1 MKFTENLSLMLRDTD
16 LGRAEL
22 LDLASVYSGITIHS
36 DHLVTLAAAHRC
48 SVAEVYWECVKA
60 QRQIAERVR
69 QLSQREEEQARKE
82 NPRIAPRKEMA

>member
-22 LDLASVYSGITIHS
+22 LDLASVYSGITINS

-69 QLSQREEEQARKE
+69 QLSKREAERQPET
-82 NPRIAPRKEMA
+82 APRKEMA